1 MSDLPTRPPAPAPPL
16 PAGWTEHKAP
26 SGHTYYFNKQ
36 TKKSTY
42 TRPVAE
48 ILQSQ
53 PTPPPATPSPYIPPP
68 HNTTYNAPP
77 AQPAF
82 DPQRQIQ
89 DLIFGGAP
97 RQAFQ
102 NAGQQRGGHRGGFGG
117 GRNNFSERRR
127 EKDDKPKHRN
137 DIPNCAPWVLVKT
150 RFGRRFVWN
159 KETNESFWKF
169 PPDVMKAVVEHDRKQ
184 REKKERRER
193 GEPSDVEDEED
204 TAMADIEAEL
214 AAGEE
219 EVEIVEVDGEEGMEN
234 DEEYEEVEVTDDEG
248 EGAESASKRQ
258 RTEERGGDQAQAA
271 EDDDLAWQLAQMEE
285 MEMGGGYDE
294 EYVEEY
300 EEEEPALTEEDCKA
314 LFKELLDDT
323 RISPYTPWDKILEDG
338 ILYDD
343 ERYKALPNMKARKE
357 CFDEWARDKMQYLKE
372 EKAKQQKRD
381 PRIPYLSFL
390 DRFATPKLYWPEF
403 KRKYKKEPE
412 MKDMKLSDKDK
423 EKLYRDH
430 IKRVG
435 MRQSD
440 LKSDLSA
447 LLRAQPLA
455 SLNRSTTIDT
465 LPPTILTDLKYISL
479 PASTREPLV
488 ETYISTLPAAPE
500 GAAASAEEDAELVK
514 KRAERERREKAL
526 AERERRVQ
534 SEKRKQERDLAYG
547 KGRLREEEEEIQR
560 ALQVGKDGLR
570 KHLEE

>member
-1 MSDLPTRPPAPAPPL
+1 
-16 PAGWTEHKAP
+16 
-26 SGHTYYFNKQ
+26 
-36 TKKSTY
+36 
-42 TRPVAE
+42 
-48 ILQSQ
+48 
-53 PTPPPATPSPYIPPP
+53 
-68 HNTTYNAPP
+68 
-77 AQPAF
+77 
-82 DPQRQIQ
+82 
-89 DLIFGGAP
+89 
-97 RQAFQ
+97 
-102 NAGQQRGGHRGGFGG
+102 
-117 GRNNFSERRR
+117 
-127 EKDDKPKHRN
+127 
-137 DIPNCAPWVLVKT
+137 VLVKT

-169 PPDVMKAVVEHDRKQ
+169 PPHVMKAIVEYDRKQ
-184 REKKERRER
+184 REKKERRGR

-219 EVEIVEVDGEEGMEN
+219 DVEIVEVDGEEDMEN
-234 DEEYEEVEVTDDEG
+234 DEEYEEVEITDDEG

-258 RTEERGGDQAQAA
+258 RTEEPGGDQAQAA

-285 MEMGGGYDE
+285 METGGGYE
-294 EYVEEY
+294 QEYADEY
-300 EEEEPALTEEDCKA
+300 EDEEPALTEEDCKA

-338 ILYDD
+338 VLYDD

-357 CFDEWARDKMQYLKE
+357 CFDDWARDKMQYLKE

-381 PRIPYLSFL
+381 PRIPYLAFL

-403 KRKYKKEPE
+403 KRRYKKEPE

-440 LKSDLSA
+440 LKPELSA

-455 SLNRSTTIDT
+455 TLNRSTTIDT
-465 LPPTILTDLKYISL
+465 LPSAILTDLKYISL

-488 ETYISTLPAAPE
+488 KTYISTLPAAPE
-500 GAAASAEEDAELVK
+500 GAAASAEEDAERAK
-514 KRAERERREKAL
+514 KRTERERREKAL

-534 SEKRKQERDLAYG
+534 LEKRKQERDLAYG

-560 ALQVGKDGLR
+560 AMNVGKDGLR

>member
-1 MSDLPTRPPAPAPPL
+1 MSDIPARPPAPAPPL

-26 SGHTYYFNKQ
+26 SGHTYYFNKD

-42 TRPVAE
+42 TRPISE
-48 ILQSQ
+48 IPQFQ

-68 HNTTYNAPP
+68 QHNTSNTPP
-77 AQPAF
+77 PQSAF
-82 DPQRQIQ
+82 DPQRQLQ

-102 NAGQQRGGHRGGFGG
+102 NAGQQREGYRGGFRGG
-117 GRNNFSERRR
+117 QNNFSERRR
-127 EKDDKPKHRN
+127 EKDDRPKHRN
-137 DIPNCAPWVLVKT
+137 DIPNCAPWVLVRTK
-150 RFGRRFVWN
+150 FGRRFVWN

-169 PPDVMKAVVEHDRKQ
+169 PPHVMKAVVEYDRKQ

-193 GEPSDVEDEED
+193 GEPSEVEDED
-204 TAMADIEAEL
+204 DPAMADIEAEL

-219 EVEIVEVDGEEGMEN
+219 EVEIVEVDGEESMEN
-234 DEEYEEVEVTDDEG
+234 DEEYEEVEITDDEG

-258 RTEERGGDQAQAA
+258 RTEEPGGDQAQAA

-285 MEMGGGYDE
+285 METGGGYE
-294 EYVEEY
+294 QEYADEY
-300 EEEEPALTEEDCKA
+300 EDEEPALTEEDCKA

-338 ILYDD
+338 VLYDD

-357 CFDEWARDKMQYLKE
+357 CFDDWARDKMQYLKE

-381 PRIPYLSFL
+381 PRIPYLAFL

-412 MKDMKLSDKDK
+412 MKDIKLSDKDK

-440 LKSDLSA
+440 LKSELSA

-455 SLNRSTTIDT
+455 TLNRSTTIDT
-465 LPPTILTDLKYISL
+465 LPSAILTDLKYISL

-488 ETYISTLPAAPE
+488 KTYISTLPAAPD
-500 GAAASAEEDAELVK
+500 GAAASAEEDAERAK
-514 KRAERERREKAL
+514 RRAERERREKAL

-534 SEKRKQERDLAYG
+534 AEKRKQERDLAYG

-560 ALQVGKDGLR
+560 AMHVGKDGLR
-570 KHLEE
+570 KHLEG

>member
-1 MSDLPTRPPAPAPPL
+1 MLTLA
-16 PAGWTEHKAP
+16 
-26 SGHTYYFNKQ
+26 GHTYYFNKE

-48 ILQSQ
+48 VPQFQ
-53 PTPPPATPSPYIPPP
+53 PTPPAAHSPYVPLPQ
-68 HNTTYNAPP
+68 NNTYNTQP
-77 AQPAF
+77 AQTAF

-102 NAGQQRGGHRGGFGG
+102 NAGQQRGGQRGGLRGG
-117 GRNNFSERRR
+117 QNNFSERRR
-127 EKDDKPKHRN
+127 EKDDRPKHRN
-137 DIPNCAPWVLVKT
+137 DIPNCAPWALVKT
-150 RFGRRFVWN
+150 KFGRRFVWN
-159 KETNESFWKF
+159 RETNESFWKF
-169 PPDVMKAVVEHDRKQ
+169 PPHVMKAVVEYDRKQ
-184 REKKERRER
+184 REKKQRRER
-193 GEPSDVEDEED
+193 GEPSDLEDEQD

-214 AAGEE
+214 AAEEE

-248 EGAESASKRQ
+248 EGAESASKRL
-258 RTEERGGDQAQAA
+258 RTEEPGGDQAQVA

-285 MEMGGGYDE
+285 MEMGGGYE
-294 EYVEEY
+294 EAFAEEY
-300 EEEEPALTEEDCKA
+300 EDEEPALTEEDCKA
-314 LFKELLDDT
+314 LFRELLDDT
-323 RISPYTPWDKILEDG
+323 RMSPYTPWDKILDDG
-338 ILYDD
+338 VLYDD

-381 PRIPYLSFL
+381 PRIPYLAFL

-447 LLRAQPLA
+447 LLRAQSLA
-455 SLNRSTTIDT
+455 TLNRSTTIET
-465 LPPTILTDLKYISL
+465 LPSAVLTDLKYISL
-479 PASTREPLV
+479 PASIREPLV

-500 GAAASAEEDAELVK
+500 GAAASAEEDAERAK

-534 SEKRKQERDLAYG
+534 AEKRKQERDLAYG
-547 KGRLREEEEEIQR
+547 KGRLREEEEEINR
-560 ALQVGKDGLR
+560 ALQVGKDGLK